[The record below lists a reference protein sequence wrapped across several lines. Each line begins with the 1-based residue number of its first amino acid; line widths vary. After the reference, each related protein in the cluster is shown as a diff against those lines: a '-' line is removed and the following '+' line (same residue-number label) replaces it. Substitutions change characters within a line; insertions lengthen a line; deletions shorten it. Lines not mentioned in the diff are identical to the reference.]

1 MLTLLTIALCFVGF
15 VAGFLGS
22 MFGLGG
28 GFVMVPLMNILGV
41 DIRIAVGTSAAAIF
55 FNMLSS
61 ALAYS
66 RYKFVLYKV
75 GLLLAA
81 PALITAYYGA
91 QLTKV
96 VDPDIIRIAFG
107 FTLFF
112 VGFRVFKSNNSRSK
126 ASLLSNGLN
135 EFLKLN
141 FRKSTTL
148 TAGGALAG
156 LLAGFLGV
164 GGGVVNVPLLVSL
177 NVPIHYAVATSSFTI
192 TFTSITS
199 ATTHYMLGNVDLHM
213 LIALTP
219 TLILGAQL
227 GARTAKKT
235 QPKTLRRLFTIVLWF
250 IAIRMILKGLSFPI
264 P

>member
-1 MLTLLTIALCFVGF
+1 
-15 VAGFLGS
+15 
-22 MFGLGG
+22 
-28 GFVMVPLMNILGV
+28 MVPLMNILGV
-41 DIRIAVGTSAAAIF
+41 DMRIAVGTSAAAIF

-66 RYKFVLYKV
+66 RYKFVLYKA
-75 GLLLAA
+75 GFLLAA

-96 VDPDIIRIAFG
+96 VDPNVIRVVFG
-107 FTLFF
+107 FVLFF
-112 VGFRVFKSNNSRSK
+112 VGFRVVKSNDSRSGG
-126 ASLLSNGLN
+126 STSGGDLSKVL
-135 EFLKLN
+135 ELSFT
-141 FRKSTTL
+141 KSIAL
-148 TAGGALAG
+148 IAGGALAG

-199 ATTHYMLGNVDLHM
+199 ATTHYTLGNVDLYM
-213 LIALTP
+213 LVALTP

-235 QPKTLRRLFTIVLWF
+235 RPKALRRWFAVVLWF
-250 IAIRMILKGLSFPI
+250 IAARMVLKGLGFPI